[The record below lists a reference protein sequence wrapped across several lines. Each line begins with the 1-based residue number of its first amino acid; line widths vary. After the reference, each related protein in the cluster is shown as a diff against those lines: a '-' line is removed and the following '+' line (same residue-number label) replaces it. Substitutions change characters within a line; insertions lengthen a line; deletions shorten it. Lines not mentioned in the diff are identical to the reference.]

1 MIAKVNIDMAGYF
14 RLLKR
19 TRCHLG
25 AALAALFLFGPGDGG
40 ASAAEAT
47 PWTGMPETQAR
58 LIAASSAVGSDL
70 RLTIGF
76 QIRLAQGWK
85 TYWRSP
91 GDAGMPPQLDW
102 SESQNLEDAEIL
114 WPAPKRF
121 SAFDIDTFG
130 YGDEVVFPILL
141 RPTLPGRPVAV
152 RLTVDYQVCKNI
164 CIPVRAELALDVP
177 AGAGAETAY
186 ADTIRR
192 FRQTVPRPSGD
203 GPISFEAVRVQGPPG
218 AQTLE
223 VTARSERPFT
233 APDLIVEAPYPFLF
247 DRPKVAFSEGGRRVV
262 LRLSIDGGSPPRTL
276 RGIALTL
283 TVIDAIGAG
292 ETRVVAGAGG

>member
-14 RLLKR
+14 CLLKR

-25 AALAALFLFGPGDGG
+25 AALVSLFLFGPGDNG
-40 ASAAEAT
+40 AGAAEAT

-58 LIAASSAVGSDL
+58 LIAASSAVGSAP

-121 SAFDIDTFG
+121 TSLTANSQPG
-130 YGDEVVFPILL
+130 LSGAVF
-141 RPTLPGRPVAV
+141 
-152 RLTVDYQVCKNI
+152 
-164 CIPVRAELALDVP
+164 
-177 AGAGAETAY
+177 AGVETDHAGTS
-186 ADTIRR
+186 RG
-192 FRQTVPRPSGD
+192 S
-203 GPISFEAVRVQGPPG
+203 
-218 AQTLE
+218 
-223 VTARSERPFT
+223 
-233 APDLIVEAPYPFLF
+233 
-247 DRPKVAFSEGGRRVV
+247 
-262 LRLSIDGGSPPRTL
+262 RLSGIRGQSWPGL
-276 RGIALTL
+276 R
-283 TVIDAIGAG
+283 
-292 ETRVVAGAGG
+292 R